1 MMHEAA
7 RQVESQPA
15 AGCTLLVLRCNE
27 GSQAIDNLGRYR
39 RQSRFLRTNKIFQR
53 RWFADPKIMGPRS
66 TRFPTSS
73 IRKLSMRCW
82 IGKRRFRRARSSQLR
97 ACPGAVEW
105 LHCGNQ
111 RRRPCTSFRACT
123 RHFRD
128 PAATRR
134 ASAPA
139 TGIKRLDFTTRGH
152 KGRHVALI

>member
-27 GSQAIDNLGRYR
+27 GSQAIDNLGRYC

-73 IRKLSMRCW
+73 LRKLSMRCW

-97 ACPGAVEW
+97 ACPRPLSNGCIAV
-105 LHCGNQ
+105 
-111 RRRPCTSFRACT
+111 TSAET
-123 RHFRD
+123 SAVDHARHFEHAPDISD
-128 PAATRR
+128 PAATRP

-139 TGIKRLDFTTRGH
+139 TGIKR
-152 KGRHVALI
+152 